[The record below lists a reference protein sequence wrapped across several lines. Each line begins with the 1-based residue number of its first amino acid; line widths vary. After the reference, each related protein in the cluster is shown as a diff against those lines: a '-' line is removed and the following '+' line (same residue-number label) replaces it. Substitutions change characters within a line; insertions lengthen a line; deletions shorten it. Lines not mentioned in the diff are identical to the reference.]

1 MDDRDS
7 APARGTTRALPHAH
21 PHPQKS
27 RTRSL
32 SDPDEQDLGAQVP
45 ELRTRSDNRTY
56 DDGVPRSAAALH
68 GAEAARD
75 QVGGTPPRLVSAAP
89 PGPTTASERPPAA
102 LEARLNVRAR
112 ARGWTVFLCRLDVVG
127 ACLSMTPVTESWS
140 SRHANHL
147 SVAQIQLTQEHTAA
161 KKRFSFFYCGD
172 LHEFEAPSVPH
183 AHAWVQAIE
192 ALQAIGATGA
202 DTSTIERTAFSPPS
216 PPPARAG
223 RLVSTQR
230 YPAATVLE
238 VSLDRD
244 GLRSFTFLRKKRLH
258 RDGRVV
264 VVDVKRG
271 GAAYAAGIK
280 VNDAVLRVNGDAL
293 DVQQALRQA
302 ATSVKRRLTVTL
314 RLWRLL
320 DSHDSL
326 EGQDTCVYIEADTRG
341 MHVQQRGP
349 GSGIRVVQATGAAT
363 VAGMRAGDVL
373 VGVHHIPLP
382 ASATLANVQHL
393 LESLPRPVA
402 LNLSRPSSVAAR
414 AFAENEGADTI
425 EPVAPPRSEP
435 GGRRALGT
443 PPLYDPQAE
452 MQKEKRRL
460 LVQLDSADER
470 MPRVS

>member
-1 MDDRDS
+1 MGAALAAAAHPDP
-7 APARGTTRALPHAH
+7 APH
-21 PHPQKS
+21 PHPRPKS
-27 RTRSL
+27 NRRQSRSQ
-32 SDPDEQDLGAQVP
+32 SDPDDLGAQGP
-45 ELRTRSDNRTY
+45 ELRTRSDNRTC
-56 DDGVPRSAAALH
+56 DDGVPRSAVALH
-68 GAEAARD
+68 GAEAARE
-75 QVGGTPPRLVSAAP
+75 VGGTPTRLAAASAP
-89 PGPTTASERPPAA
+89 VGPATAADRPPAA

-112 ARGWTVFLCRLDVVG
+112 AGWAVFLCRLDVVG
-127 ACLSMTPVTESWS
+127 ACLSMTPVTASWS
-140 SRHANHL
+140 SRHVKHVT
-147 SVAQIQLTQEHTAA
+147 VAQVQLTQEHTVA
-161 KKRFSFFYCGD
+161 KKRFSFFYRGD
-172 LHEFEAPSVPH
+172 LHEFEAPSVAH

-192 ALQAIGATGA
+192 ALQAIGATSV
-202 DTSTIERTAFSPPS
+202 DTGTVERRALSPPS
-216 PPPARAG
+216 PPPSPVG
-223 RLVSTQR
+223 RLMSSTQR

-302 ATSVKRRLTVTL
+302 TTSTKRRLRVTL

-320 DSHDSL
+320 DSHDSS
-326 EGQDTCVYIEADTRG
+326 EGQDTCVYIESDTRG

-363 VAGMRAGDVL
+363 KAGMRAGDVL
-373 VGVHHIPLP
+373 IGVHHIPLP

-414 AFAENEGADTI
+414 AFVDAEGAGTN
-425 EPVAPPRSEP
+425 EQVLPSRLES
-435 GGRRALGT
+435 GGRRAPGI
-443 PPLYDPQAE
+443 PPMYDPQAE
-452 MQKEKRRL
+452 MQREKRRL

-470 MPRVS
+470 MPRVL